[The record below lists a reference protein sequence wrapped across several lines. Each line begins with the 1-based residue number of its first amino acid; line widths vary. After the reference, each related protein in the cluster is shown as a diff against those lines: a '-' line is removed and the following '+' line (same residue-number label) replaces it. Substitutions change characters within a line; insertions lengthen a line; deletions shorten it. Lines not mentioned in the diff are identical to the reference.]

1 VNAIVRVTLFGML
14 VSGMAILSATP
25 AESEPGPKT
34 HKKDRHAHALAA
46 GPVAAVHAWFSPR
59 EVQLIREYYGPRYR
73 SLPPGLQKKLRRTGR
88 LPPGWQKKLAPL
100 PVVLE
105 REFVVLP
112 RGYRRGVIDG
122 QAVVVDPRTH
132 VIVDIAVLF

>member
-1 VNAIVRVTLFGML
+1 MNAIVRVTLFGML

-25 AESEPGPKT
+25 AESEPGPKK

-59 EVQLIREYYGPRYR
+59 EVQLYGRTTGPGID
-73 SLPPGLQKKLRRTGR
+73 PCAGLQAAPYRAAAAGMAEEART
-88 LPPGWQKKLAPL
+88 L
-100 PVVLE
+100 PVVLM
-105 REFVVLP
+105 EFVVLP

-122 QAVVVDPRTH
+122 QAVVVDPRPRDRRH
-132 VIVDIAVLF
+132 RGIF